1 MQAFAYF
8 YFLILL
14 VSWDAL
20 DLPSLNFF
28 TAASLA
34 AMAASLAFSAVSV
47 TLVATLSAAFFYPLA
62 DIHFVGRISHRYD
75 GRLADAV
82 SDGAVS
88 CFLEVAF
95 YREKMQDE
103 EKSKTNQGGLEE
115 PKEQP

>member
-47 TLVATLSAAFFYPLA
+47 TLVATLSAAFLTAAFALSATSSVEPFALSV
-62 DIHFVGRISHRYD
+62 IV
-75 GRLADAV
+75 LV
-82 SDGAVS
+82 SS
-88 CFLEVAF
+88 VAF
-95 YREKMQDE
+95 SFAIWRRSTSSE
-103 EKSKTNQGGLEE
+103 EYPIVTMADLQML
-115 PKEQP
+115 